1 MKDKLNKIVTRVD
14 YQGMRESEN
23 DTILEWYEYALATR
37 LIEKHISDDEFDRLV
52 DIRDYNKILSELRS
66 YSEVWEYDFID
77 ENNKSILWD

>member
-23 DTILEWYEYALATR
+23 DTILEWYEYALTTQ
-37 LIEKHISDDEFDRLV
+37 LIEERISDDEFDKLV